1 MIIDDNGILSFKL
14 NQTNN
19 ISNYYFKK
27 YKYEEIKMKLNLNN
41 DKYKNIK
48 EIFNLFDSSIK
59 QNYLKL
65 INKNNNINLLII
77 IINNNN
83 QIQHYIPLD
92 EKYQYKII

>member
-1 MIIDDNGILSFKL
+1 MLFVRLSL
-14 NQTNN
+14 N
-19 ISNYYFKK
+19 
-27 YKYEEIKMKLNLNN
+27 
-41 DKYKNIK
+41 DKNIK

-77 IINNNN
+77 IIINNNN